1 MMESTEKIDKRR
13 SDLRIAAVLSSGT
26 LIVAFLVYW
35 YLQVQDV
42 RELLRMAYG

>member
-1 MMESTEKIDKRR
+1 MESTGETDKRR
-13 SDLRIAAVLSSGT
+13 RDLRIAAVLSSGT
-26 LIVAFLVYW
+26 LVLAFLVYW